1 MFRKSCLFLCLFCG
15 SLLLYSCG
23 TASREENL
31 PLSYYYLPS
40 YTVAVGTEKDGY
52 AVLETPLTLTQ
63 HHVEMTSAVCDGPH
77 GIVTVKL
84 RALSEKD
91 GEDWTQVQ
99 GFDGAVLTIGDRQS
113 SSTKQ
118 EENILV
124 FRFTD
129 EEELPAPILPGDLSE
144 KVQLIL
150 EETAYP
156 LNLMAAQPADK
167 MEELGTVARDGD
179 LAVLFVPEAEGMII
193 KAFYDKP
200 IEEGLRIEA
209 QQIRWGTAID
219 ENGKEAHWMPLAYCD
234 YVPLSKEQRN
244 NIAKIIVNEIEVAFY
259 QDSGQNVSIPLEQLE
274 AMAFMA
280 DGLEAEDG
288 WRIKER
294 FQEEPWQFDLFQ
306 RFPMRLNSAQRF
318 KSGAYAGQW
327 HIEFTN
333 EVDHMLR
340 LEGWYADRIEH
351 YSSGIADNISLLG
364 LYATEEQ
371 IKNGKMQLTFY
382 EVRGKQFGT
391 WVYE

>member
-1 MFRKSCLFLCLFCG
+1 MMFRKSCLFLCLFCG

-118 EENILV
+118 EDNILV

-156 LNLMAAQPADK
+156 LNLMA
-167 MEELGTVARDGD
+167 
-179 LAVLFVPEAEGMII
+179 
-193 KAFYDKP
+193 
-200 IEEGLRIEA
+200 A

-288 WRIKER
+288 WRIKEH